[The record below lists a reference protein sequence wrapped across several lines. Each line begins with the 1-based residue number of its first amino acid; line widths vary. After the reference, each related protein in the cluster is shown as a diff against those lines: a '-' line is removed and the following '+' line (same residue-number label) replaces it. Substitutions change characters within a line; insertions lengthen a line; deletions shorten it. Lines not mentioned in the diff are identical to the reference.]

1 MVANSGKT
9 ASPGPIRA
17 LNLPTLLAV
26 EEDHR
31 QRSLAMFMG
40 SRKLRIAS
48 VEDVW
53 ELVDEWWRKAPIARR
68 YYRVMIENGPSVT
81 LYRDLVSGHW
91 YRQGV

>member
-9 ASPGPIRA
+9 SSPGPIRA

-26 EEDHR
+26 EEDHL
-31 QRSLAMFMG
+31 QRPLAMFMG
-40 SRKLRIAS
+40 SRKLRISS

-53 ELVDEWWRKAPIARR
+53 ELVDEWWRKAPIVRR
-68 YYRVMIENGPSVT
+68 YYMVMLENGPCII
-81 LYRDLVSGHW
+81 LFRDFVSGHW

>member
-1 MVANSGKT
+1 M
-9 ASPGPIRA
+9 
-17 LNLPTLLAV
+17 NLPTLLAV

-31 QRSLAMFMG
+31 QRPLAMFMG